1 MHKLKLSELKVEL
14 ERRGLSTKG
23 TKAELCERLEAA
35 ASEKLADAGAD
46 PGARDVQSGEQSD
59 GAHNI
64 VEANVNANMTD
75 KGSGVQPDDH
85 SAGDDIGRCVTDVS
99 GQGVG
104 VDLGV
109 RDDVLSHEPV
119 VHPQDSV
126 SLVSRASRSST
137 SSVRSK
143 IAEEAGKRAEL
154 EVRLRRMM
162 EKQKLSRELARLQEE
177 KELLEINEALDVSK
191 AREVALSEQVQM
203 LNALLRV
210 TSNRGRLM

>member
-46 PGARDVQSGEQSD
+46 PGALDMQSGEQSD

-75 KGSGVQPDDH
+75 KGSGVQTDGH
-85 SAGDDIGRCVTDVS
+85 SAGDDIGRCVTDVPR
-99 GQGVG
+99 QGVG

-109 RDDVLSHEPV
+109 RDDVLSHEPSM
-119 VHPQDSV
+119 PYAS
-126 SLVSRASRSST
+126 SRNPPKMLPPPFKGVGTLSHSST
-137 SSVRSK
+137 CRCLFTPREYYVRK
-143 IAEEAGKRAEL
+143 
-154 EVRLRRMM
+154 
-162 EKQKLSRELARLQEE
+162 KLQLSNHNAQCACGREYQ
-177 KELLEINEALDVSK
+177 LL
-191 AREVALSEQVQM
+191 
-203 LNALLRV
+203 
-210 TSNRGRLM
+210 